1 MIPKKIHYI
10 WLGGKPK
17 SNFSNICIN
26 SWYEKLNDYEIIEWN
41 EDNLNLDQLCEKNA
55 FFREKERE

>member
-26 SWYEKLNDYEIIEWN
+26 SWYEKLGYEYVRTITDGEYQG
-41 EDNLNLDQLCEKNA
+41 NL
-55 FFREKERE
+55 REKKLQVSTT